1 MPHTNPTTPNPNL
14 NYGADVRDDFRGVQ
28 VSGGGQMTGHESED
42 KAVEE
47 KAVGLGLVV
56 TVIEET
62 AVTLVDH

>member
-1 MPHTNPTTPNPNL
+1 
-14 NYGADVRDDFRGVQ
+14 
-28 VSGGGQMTGHESED
+28 MTGHESED

-56 TVIEET
+56 TMIEET